1 MTQHTYWHLQGR
13 DRAPSDYEVVTSR
26 LLYYP
31 ERGLEVTSPVAR
43 WCNEQQAAAVLQCT
57 NWDDFCDPRETTY
70 SSYVDRAQAS
80 EAVIDGWLEAAESS
94 DYDRRLSTE
103 WVQTL
108 ESVLPVLRFPIHG
121 LQMVSAHIGSMA
133 QSGRIAVAASFQA
146 ADEMRWLQRL
156 AYRTRQLQYR
166 KADFG
171 EHSQRAW
178 QRDPCWQP
186 LRRAIEELLVTY
198 DWTAALLRCALVLKP
213 LLHELFLVQFAKL
226 SVAAGDDLLAK
237 VLQQLA
243 EDRRWHQAWTTAALK
258 IALEAEQNKQRA
270 ANVIHE
276 QREMASAVSEQI
288 VQLFHDQK
296 PAGVAF
302 DPEGAQRS
310 AQAAWL
316 QCVHA
321 VGLQA

>member
-1 MTQHTYWHLQGR
+1 MTQRSYWHLEGH
-13 DRAPSDYEVVTSR
+13 DRMPSDYEVVTSR

-43 WCNEQQAAAVLQCT
+43 WCNEQQAVAVLQCT

-70 SSYVDRAQAS
+70 SSYVERAQAS
-80 EAVIDGWLEAAESS
+80 EAVIDGLLEGADSAG
-94 DYDRRLSTE
+94 YDRTLSAE
-103 WVQTL
+103 WLQTL
-108 ESVLPVLRFPIHG
+108 DAVVPVLRFPIHG

-156 AYRTRQLQYR
+156 AYRTRQLQDR

-171 EHSQRAW
+171 EHSRNAW

-186 LRRAIEELLVTY
+186 LRRTIEELLVTY
-198 DWTAALLRCALVLKP
+198 DWTAALLRSALVLKP
-213 LLHELFLVQFAKL
+213 LLCELFLVQFAKL
-226 SVAAGDDLLAK
+226 AAAGGDGLLEK
-237 VLQQLA
+237 VLLQLA
-243 EDRRWHQAWTTAALK
+243 EDQRWHQSWTAAALK
-258 IALEAEQNKQRA
+258 IGLATEQNRERA
-270 ANVIHE
+270 AAVIHG
-276 QREMASAVSEQI
+276 QREIATAISEQI
-288 VQLFHDQK
+288 VQLYHDQR
-296 PAGVAF
+296 PAGCSF
-302 DPEGAQRS
+302 DPEGAQR
-310 AQAAWL
+310 AAHASWL